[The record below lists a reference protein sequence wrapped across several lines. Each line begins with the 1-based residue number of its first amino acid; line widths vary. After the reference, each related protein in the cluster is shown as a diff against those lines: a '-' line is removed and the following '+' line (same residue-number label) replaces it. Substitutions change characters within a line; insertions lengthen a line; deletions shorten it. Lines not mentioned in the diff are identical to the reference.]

1 MHRVVAE
8 IGYRR
13 DPDIKSCV
21 GKLSMSFR
29 VEMVRFEVS
38 ISSSVVVSI
47 SSFVVVGAQYMRK
60 QRLCSAKNM
69 TQQQHCGGVNASGG
83 VQSERDRCVKGAV

>member
-29 VEMVRFEVS
+29 VEIVRFEVS

-60 QRLCSAKNM
+60 QLQTLQRQEHDATTTLRWGKCLRRGTK
-69 TQQQHCGGVNASGG
+69 
-83 VQSERDRCVKGAV
+83 